1 MAGINTQKYKSH
13 STRDASVSVAKRL
26 GVPVS
31 LILKQ
36 ASWKE
41 ASSFA
46 RFYDK
51 DIENYTAQVAQTLL
65 ENSV

>member
-13 STRDASVSVAKRL
+13 STRGASVSAAKRL

-41 ASSFA
+41 ALSFP

-51 DIENYTAQVAQTLL
+51 DIENDTAQVAQTLL
-65 ENSV
+65 ENAV